1 MGNRKF
7 FNQNLTLLSGVTFIS
22 IAFALNL
29 EFSRPPIKV
38 SKQESATN
46 IDRDVL
52 KLASL
57 GNKKLL
63 SSVLWITTLLE
74 SDTEHYKGQDL
85 GNWMYLR
92 FLTIASLDPRFYENY
107 LWGGMY
113 LSIVKDDLE
122 GAAEFFERGLKVY
135 PDDFKLNYQAGFHYY
150 SEIGNF
156 TRGLELLKKV
166 ENSPKA
172 PAPLKFI
179 ISKLNYETTG
189 DYQTALQ
196 FLLVA
201 LENSQNDEVLKRKL
215 TQDIYALKAGRD
227 LECLNSNAIK
237 DCERVDA
244 EGNPYLYI
252 NGKWIASKEYKPY
265 KIFRRK

>member
-7 FNQNLTLLSGVTFIS
+7 FNQNLTLLSGVSFIS

-29 EFSRPPIKV
+29 EFSRPPINV

-57 GNKKLL
+57 GNKRLL
-63 SSVLWITTLLE
+63 SSALWITTLLE

-150 SEIGNF
+150 SEMGNF
-156 TRGLELLKKV
+156 ERGLELLKKV
-166 ENSPKA
+166 ENSPNA

-179 ISKLNYETTG
+179 IGKLTYETTG

-196 FLLVA
+196 FLLYA
-201 LENSQNDEVLKRKL
+201 LENAKNDDVLRVKL

-227 LECLNSNAIK
+227 LDCLNSSNNR

-244 EGNPYLYI
+244 QGNPYLLKD
-252 NGKWIASKEYKPY
+252 GRWVAPREFKPY